1 MIAFNCPSCDKP
13 YRVPD
18 AAAGRRARCKQCGG
32 ELVVPSASED
42 KTLEEVAAT
51 PQAPARPPARVRRL
65 MAEAAQM
72 REAFADFPAVRVTP
86 DPGDAPDRY
95 RVDFAVSGLAP
106 PTRGDAPVPHDAFTV
121 EIVLPAEFPRL
132 SPIVRMRSAVFHP
145 NIDESTVCVG
155 DHWTAGERLADLVVR
170 VAEMLAYQAYN
181 IRSPLNGEA
190 AMWAD
195 LNAAELPT
203 DPRDLRPP
211 GLR

>member
-13 YRVPD
+13 YLVPE

-32 ELVVPSASED
+32 DLTVP
-42 KTLEEVAAT
+42 AAGGAREAV
-51 PQAPARPPARVRRL
+51 PAAPSPGRPPARVRRL
-65 MAEAAQM
+65 MVEAQQM
-72 REAFADFPAVRVTP
+72 REAFADFPAVTVTP

-95 RVDFAVSGLAP
+95 RVDFAVAGLAP
-106 PTRGDAPVPHDAFTV
+106 PTRGDRPVPHDRFAV
-121 EIVLPAEFPRL
+121 EIVLPADFPRL
-132 SPIVRMRSAVFHP
+132 PPVVKMRSAVFHP
-145 NIDESTVCVG
+145 NIDETTVCVG

-195 LNAAELPT
+195 LNADKLPT
-203 DPRDLRPP
+203 DPRDLRPAS
-211 GLR
+211 LR